1 MIPVAGD
8 LFDPELFARAD
19 LDVWAA
25 ERARGAGP
33 RACVEALLSHLP
45 RERRERFLQLNKE
58 SRGVWSLLLAARA
71 GRALFVGSPLSG
83 AVVPLA
89 ALGLEVV
96 LIDVEPRRLECA
108 VELAG
113 AQVPGRARGV
123 AARASALPFRE
134 RAFDVVACDVAQVDD
149 ALLAE
154 LRRVCAGE
162 LFVAVDNRLGYKRS
176 SGRAWELSVPGP
188 VEYALRAA
196 LPRAGERRLGGWRR
210 ALARDGFERPTALAL
225 YPDRRDFAQVVS
237 LDAPA
242 PALHLG
248 PNERRNKAKL
258 LGRALGL
265 FPHLTPSYGLLSS
278 RGPRGAP
285 SRLER
290 ALAFLAERTGEGA
303 CEVEHLIGS
312 RGNVGIVMTRRP
324 DAGEEEARGRWLLH
338 VPLYQGHRPGME
350 LHFRMLERLRR
361 EYPAV
366 PVPEPLYCGD
376 AEGVW
381 LCCERRLPGF
391 GAHHHVRE
399 LRDAEG
405 LLAQLA
411 PQLATLRVREAR
423 PFDDGQFER
432 EVAPH
437 FEATLATVDDVGTR
451 HALEALRERARSA
464 LRGLLLPRVLTHSD
478 LRAKHVQVGPDGR
491 VNGWLDFGTCS
502 LSELPGLDLLHHY
515 VHDRKQLFGHA
526 DGRSWRTFLDPTG
539 PTSSERA
546 AFEAY
551 ARALG
556 LDLAALRSV
565 ALIYPAF
572 VAYTAAR
579 NWSLA
584 RPGWFREHFQ
594 L

>member
-1 MIPVAGD
+1 MSAGAGD
-8 LFDPELFARAD
+8 LFDPELVDRAD

-25 ERARGAGP
+25 ARARGASP
-33 RACVEALLSHLP
+33 RASVEALLQHLP

-58 SRGVWSLLLAARA
+58 SRGVWSLLLAART

-96 LIDVEPRRLECA
+96 LIDDSPRRLLCA

-113 AQVPGRARGV
+113 VQVPDRAHGV
-123 AARASALPFRE
+123 AARATALPFRE
-134 RAFDVVACDVAQVDD
+134 RAFDVVACDVERVDD

-188 VEYALRAA
+188 VEYALRVAR
-196 LPRAGERRLGGWRR
+196 PGAGERRLGRWRR
-210 ALARDGFERPTALAL
+210 ALGAAGFEPPTALAL
-225 YPDRRDFAQVVS
+225 YPDRRDFAQVVG

-242 PALHLG
+242 PALHVG
-248 PNERRNKAKL
+248 PNEARNKVKL
-258 LGRALGL
+258 LGRAFGL
-265 FPHLTPSYGLLSS
+265 FPHLTPSFGFLTS
-278 RGPRGAP
+278 RGPRGAT

-290 ALAFLAERTGEGA
+290 VLEFLAERTGEGL
-303 CEVEHLIGS
+303 CETEHLIGS

-324 DAGEEEARGRWLLH
+324 GVGEAEARGRWLLH

-350 LHFRMLERLRR
+350 LHFRMLQRVRR
-361 EYPAV
+361 EFPAV
-366 PVPEPLYCGD
+366 PAPEPLYCGD

-391 GAHHHVRE
+391 GAHHHVRD

-411 PQLATLRVREAR
+411 PQLATLRVHEAR
-423 PFDDGQFER
+423 PFDDEQFER

-437 FEATLATVDDVGTR
+437 FASTLASVVDLDTR
-451 HALEALRERARSA
+451 RALEALRERARLA
-464 LRGLLLPRVLTHSD
+464 LRGLALPRVLTHSD
-478 LRAKHVQVGPDGR
+478 LRAKHVQVGPEGR

-502 LSELPGLDLLHHY
+502 LSELPGMDLLHHF

-539 PTSSERA
+539 PSVGERA
-546 AFEAY
+546 AFASY

-556 LDLAALRSV
+556 LDLATLRTV

-572 VAYTAAR
+572 VGSTAAR

-584 RPGWFREHFQ
+584 RPGWFQEHFQ

>member
-1 MIPVAGD
+1 MNAGTGD
-8 LFDPELFARAD
+8 LFDPDLIDRAD

-25 ERARGAGP
+25 ARARGASP
-33 RACVEALLSHLP
+33 RACAEAMLQHLP

-96 LIDVEPRRLECA
+96 LIDGSPRRLQCA

-113 AQVPGRARGV
+113 QQVPGRTRGV
-123 AARASALPFRE
+123 AGRATALPFRD
-134 RAFDVVACDVAQVDD
+134 RAFDVVGCDVERVDD

-188 VEYALRAA
+188 VEYALRVARPA
-196 LPRAGERRLGGWRR
+196 AGERRLGRWRR
-210 ALARDGFERPTALAL
+210 ALGAKGFEPLTALAL

-242 PALHLG
+242 PALHMG
-248 PNERRNKAKL
+248 PNERRNKVKL

-265 FPHLTPSYGLLSS
+265 FPHLTPSFALLTS

-290 ALAFLAERTGEGA
+290 ALEFLAERTGEGP
-303 CEVEHLIGS
+303 CETEHLIGS
-312 RGNVGIVMTRRP
+312 RGNVGIAMTRRP
-324 DAGEEEARGRWLLH
+324 GAGEEEPRGRWLLH
-338 VPLYQGHRPGME
+338 VPLYQGHRQGMG

-361 EYPAV
+361 EFPAV

-376 AEGVW
+376 ADGLW

-391 GAHHHVRE
+391 GAHHHLRE

-411 PQLATLRVREAR
+411 PQLATLRVCEAR

-432 EVAPH
+432 EVAPR
-437 FEATLATVDDVGTR
+437 FEATLALVDEPDTR
-451 HALEALRERARSA
+451 RALEALRERARGA
-464 LRGLLLPRVLTHSD
+464 LRGLALPRVLTHSD

-502 LSELPGLDLLHHY
+502 QAELPGLDLLHHF

-539 PTSSERA
+539 PTAGERA
-546 AFEAY
+546 AFETY

>member
-1 MIPVAGD
+1 VTSGAGD
-8 LFDPELFARAD
+8 LFDPELFDRAA
-19 LDVWAA
+19 LDVWSAA
-25 ERARGAGP
+25 RARGAGP
-33 RACVEALLSHLP
+33 KAGVEALLRHLP

-58 SRGVWSLLLAARA
+58 SRGVWALLLSARA

-89 ALGLEVV
+89 ALGLDVV
-96 LIDVEPRRLECA
+96 LLDVEPRRLLCA
-108 VELAG
+108 IELAG
-113 AQVPGRARGV
+113 EQVSRPARGV
-123 AARASALPFRE
+123 AAHAHALPFRE
-134 RAFDVVACDVAQVDD
+134 RSFDVVACDVAHVDD

-154 LRRVCAGE
+154 LRRVCDGE

-188 VEYALRAA
+188 LEYAVRAA
-196 LPRAGERRLGGWRR
+196 RPRSGERALRGWRS
-210 ALARDGFERPTALAL
+210 ALARDGFAPPAAMAL

-237 LDAPA
+237 LDARA
-242 PALHLG
+242 PALHVG
-248 PNERRNKAKL
+248 PNERRNRVKL
-258 LGRALGL
+258 LGNALGL
-265 FPHLTPSYGLLSS
+265 FPHLTPSYGLLTS
-278 RGPRGAP
+278 RGPRAGP
-285 SRLER
+285 SRLQR
-290 ALAFLAERTGEGA
+290 ALDFLAERTGEGA

-324 DAGEEEARGRWLLH
+324 DAGAEQPRGRWLLH

-350 LHFRMLERLRR
+350 LHFRMLERVRR
-361 EYPAV
+361 EFSAV
-366 PVPEPLYCGD
+366 PAPEPLYCGD
-376 AEGVW
+376 AAGVW

-391 GAHHHVRE
+391 GAHHH
-399 LRDAEG
+399 LRDLRDVED

-437 FEATLATVDDVGTR
+437 FEATLATLDEPETR
-451 HALEALRERARSA
+451 RALEALRERARSA
-464 LRGLLLPRVLTHSD
+464 LRGLALPRVLTHSD
-478 LRAKHVQVGPDGR
+478 LRAKHVQIGADGR
-491 VNGWLDFGTCS
+491 INGWLDFGTCS
-502 LSELPGLDLLHHY
+502 LSELPGLDLLHHF

-539 PTSSERA
+539 PTAAERA
-546 AFEAY
+546 AFESY
-551 ARALG
+551 ARALD
-556 LDLAALRSV
+556 LDLEALRSV

-572 VAYTAAR
+572 VGSTAAR